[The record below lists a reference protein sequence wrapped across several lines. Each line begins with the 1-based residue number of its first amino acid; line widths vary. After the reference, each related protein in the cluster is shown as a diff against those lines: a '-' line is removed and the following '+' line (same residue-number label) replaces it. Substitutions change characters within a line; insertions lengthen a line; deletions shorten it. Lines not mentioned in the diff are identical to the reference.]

1 MPTFD
6 RAGARIFYE
15 SHGTGPALLLTH
27 GFSATSSMWSP
38 QIEPLS
44 RDHTVVVW
52 DIRGHG
58 RTTAPDEG
66 GSFTA
71 EATLADMTMVLDV
84 CGIDR
89 AVVGGLSLGGYL
101 SLAFRLLHPDR
112 VSGLII
118 ADSGPGFRK
127 DEARAQWNDDSERIA
142 TSIERNGAAERTAAM
157 GVDPGAHRSM
167 SGLANAARGILP
179 QRDSGVIDSLS
190 SIDVPTL
197 LLVGADDA
205 PFLTS
210 AEYMERRI
218 PGASLVVIPNAAHA
232 ANVDQPEAFTAAVA
246 DFLSSAG
253 L

>member
-1 MPTFD
+1 
-6 RAGARIFYE
+6 
-15 SHGTGPALLLTH
+15 
-27 GFSATSSMWSP
+27 MWAP

-44 RDHTVVVW
+44 REHTVIVW

-58 RTTAPDEG
+58 QSEAPDEP
-66 GSFTA
+66 GSFTP
-71 EATLADMTMVLDV
+71 EATLADMAMLLDA

-112 VSGLII
+112 VRGLVI

-127 DEARAQWNDDSERIA
+127 DEARAQWNEESERIA
-142 TSIERNGAAERTAAM
+142 TSIERDGAAGRSAAM
-157 GVDPGAHRSM
+157 GVDPGVHRST
-167 SGLANAARGILP
+167 SGLAHAARGIMP
-179 QRDSGVIDSLS
+179 QRDSTVIDSLS

-197 LLVGADDA
+197 LLVGENDT

-218 PGASLVVIPNAAHA
+218 PGASRMVIPDAGHA
-232 ANVDQPEAFTAAVA
+232 VNVDQPEAFNTAVGH
-246 DFLSSAG
+246 FLASAG

>member
-1 MPTFD
+1 
-6 RAGARIFYE
+6 
-15 SHGTGPALLLTH
+15 
-27 GFSATSSMWSP
+27 MWAS

-44 RDHTVVVW
+44 REHTVIVW

-58 RTTAPDEG
+58 QTEAPDEP
-66 GSFTA
+66 GSFTL
-71 EATLADMTMVLDV
+71 EATLADMAMLLDE

-112 VSGLII
+112 VRGLVI

-127 DEARAQWNDDSERIA
+127 DEARAQWNEESERIA
-142 TSIERNGAAERTAAM
+142 TSIERDGAAARTSAM
-157 GVDPGAHRSM
+157 GVDPRVHRST
-167 SGLANAARGILP
+167 SGLADAARGILP

-197 LLVGADDA
+197 LLVGAEDT

-218 PGASLVVIPNAAHA
+218 PGASRVVIPDAGHA
-232 ANVDQPEAFTAAVA
+232 ANVDQPEVFNTAVA
-246 DFLSSAG
+246 DFLASAG